1 MQQSGMPARLIA
13 DHVEISTSRP
23 RTVLDLPPEIIVY
36 IAELLPKT
44 STALFALCNKTSA
57 SQLRSRSWNL
67 LSSLHAEDRIDFL
80 SILSRDLPRYQ
91 ACHGC
96 VRLQVSSSIPHPAE
110 VTTPSQHDSCISAS
124 DRRDSLTNGVA
135 CISDY
140 FSSYRIRFSHVKLA
154 LKRHHYGLDH
164 GISLDE
170 LSHTEVEEVRS
181 SSRSMPESDPRS
193 CSCSLR
199 NGPLEP
205 TPARRVHRQG
215 TDVQRLHAYE
225 GL

>member
-1 MQQSGMPARLIA
+1 MQQSGLPARLTA
-13 DHVEISTSRP
+13 DHVEIPTSRP
-23 RTVLDLPPEIIVY
+23 RTVLDLPPEIILH
-36 IAELLPKT
+36 IADFLPTT

-67 LSSLHAEDRIDFL
+67 LSSLDAENRIDFL

-96 VRLQVSSSIPHPAE
+96 IRVHLCSSIPHPADF
-110 VTTPSQHDSCISAS
+110 TTTSQHDSCISAS

-135 CISDY
+135 CISDC
-140 FSSYRIRFSHVKLA
+140 FSYYRIRFSHVQLA

-170 LSHTEVEEVRS
+170 LSHTEIKVVEGSAVFFS
-181 SSRSMPESDPRS
+181 VSGMD
-193 CSCSLR
+193 
-199 NGPLEP
+199 PLEP
-205 TPARRVHRQG
+205 SPARRVHGQE
-215 TDVQRLHAYE
+215 TDVQRLHAYG